1 MARAGDLFP
10 GLRNRT
16 QFGAVPVIPAMLA
29 LQAVSTAT
37 SIASLAMMPKP
48 KTSYG
53 AMCGCKPAPEP
64 GPWCPYR
71 RAASFGR
78 QAAYLYGAA
87 MRGERK
93 ANQRILKMRK
103 GIRLGDPRAAAAAA
117 KLDDAERSARLA
129 SRASKGDPKAA
140 RQIAQV
146 FAKADSDVEASE
158 AAAMLEVW
166 LTDAT
171 CLSAA
176 DEMMDGQ
183 WDTDTDGWIVDEFS
197 DAALATVLIDT
208 QDYSWPT

>member
-10 GLRNRT
+10 GLRNRAH
-16 QFGAVPVIPAMLA
+16 FGAVAAVPAMLA

-53 AMCGCKPAPEP
+53 ASCGCQPAPEP

-78 QAAYLYGAA
+78 QASYLYGAA
-87 MRGERK
+87 LRGERK
-93 ANQRILKMRK
+93 ANQRILKMRR
-103 GIRLGDPRAAAAAA
+103 GIQLGDPRAAAAAA

-129 SRASKGDPKAA
+129 SRASKGDTKAA

-146 FAKADSDVEASE
+146 FAKADSDVEAAE

-166 LTDAT
+166 LTDAE

-176 DEMMDGQ
+176 DVMMDGQ
-183 WDTDTDGWIVDEFS
+183 WDTDPADWTVDEFS
-197 DAALATVLIDT
+197 DADLAVALIDAD
-208 QDYSWPT
+208 QYNWPA